1 MESLTD
7 RHRIQYMMERPTPA
21 PKPQHQ
27 NILGNITNIPKQY
40 WSHNPLPLGQ
50 PSHQVYCSGLNNQQ
64 IANFAELNDS
74 TRAYCSKHFG
84 YLNKIWRSHVC
95 EIRSSHETYKNNG
108 WKYTNG
114 RHFCQ
119 SCVSVRKNLNR
130 HHNKLESIV
139 RKREMKAMPTTVSI
153 KQDVVRIAKT
163 VFCQHVKPEEAVI
176 ELKQNVDML
185 EDMLILAQR
194 KEASV
199 IVKVQSD
206 TYQINA

>member
-1 MESLTD
+1 MRIGYFRLPATSLAFIISIPLIYNGSQQKMETHRLCPFAREGGQSIVESLTD

-50 PSHQVYCSGLNNQQ
+50 PSHQVYYSGLNNQQ
-64 IANFAELNDS
+64 ISNFAELNDS

-95 EIRSSHETYKNNG
+95 EIRSSHETYKNNV

-114 RHFCQ
+114 
-119 SCVSVRKNLNR
+119 
-130 HHNKLESIV
+130 
-139 RKREMKAMPTTVSI
+139 
-153 KQDVVRIAKT
+153 
-163 VFCQHVKPEEAVI
+163 
-176 ELKQNVDML
+176 
-185 EDMLILAQR
+185 
-194 KEASV
+194 
-199 IVKVQSD
+199 
-206 TYQINA
+206 